1 MRIYYFFFML
11 LFISC
16 ANETNTASEALPNTP
31 EAVVRTYQAF
41 LDKNEF
47 EKAKQL
53 STEAE
58 KERLDAIFTIISTE
72 PRDSTIFSTVFL
84 EINCSTEKDKA
95 LCACLVEDFEE
106 KYRDTFHLV
115 KLRGQWL
122 IDATKEVFNI
132 ESDIMFDDFIK
143 DMMNEPSD
151 KKTKD

>member
-1 MRIYYFFFML
+1 MRIYYFFFIL

-16 ANETNTASEALPNTP
+16 ANETNTSGEALPNTP
-31 EAVVRTYQAF
+31 EAVVRAYQAF
-41 LDKNEF
+41 LDTNEF

-58 KERLDAIFTIISTE
+58 KERLDAISTIISTE

-84 EINCSTEKDKA
+84 EINCSADKDKA

-115 KLRGQWL
+115 KLKGQWL
-122 IDATKEVFNI
+122 IDATEDVFNI
-132 ESDIMFDDFIK
+132 ESDTMFDDFIN
-143 DMMNEPSD
+143 DMMNEPSNEND
-151 KKTKD
+151 

>member
-1 MRIYYFFFML
+1 ML

>member
-1 MRIYYFFFML
+1 MRIHYFLFIL
-11 LFISC
+11 LSISC
-16 ANETNTASEALPNTP
+16 ANETTQSSEALPNTP
-31 EAVVRTYQAF
+31 EAVVRSYQAF

-58 KERLDAIFTIISTE
+58 KKRLDAIFTIISTE
-72 PRDSTIFSTVFL
+72 PSDSTIFSTVFL
-84 EINCSTEKDKA
+84 EIICNTDKDKA

-115 KLRGQWL
+115 KLKGQWL
-122 IDATKEVFNI
+122 IDATEEVFNI
-132 ESDIMFDDFIK
+132 ESDIMFDDFIN

-151 KKTKD
+151 KKD